1 MDSDK
6 VKNFISN
13 LVNRLKVFINT
24 VKKLV
29 MNIVNYLK
37 YYINKKNKKNK
48 RVIYLIKHSKKY
60 RIRKKNLHRLMRC

>member
-29 MNIVNYLK
+29 INIVNYLK
-37 YYINKKNKKNK
+37 YYINKKNK
-48 RVIYLIKHSKKY
+48 RVIYLIKHSKKC